1 MLRLRSC
8 AAAGVIYAGA
18 GWLKPPHHNDE
29 CFFTG
34 DPPIMRFMHASFLK
48 TGSIFGLIAALA
60 FLATGCVQPASVAPP
75 AGTQTACGFVNTAE
89 TNNTAT
95 GALIGAVAGA
105 ALGAATGH
113 SKGKRALIGAAGG
126 AVVGGAIGAYMD
138 NKEQALRQ
146 QLAGTGVIVS
156 RSGNIVILTFPE
168 GITFPVG
175 KSTLSSGGR
184 SALGR
189 IAPTLAS
196 ADRTRIGVCGHT
208 DNTGSREL
216 NERLSYDRATVVAN
230 TLSGFGVPS
239 GRMIVR
245 GFAYDMP
252 IASNA
257 TPEGRARNRRVEI
270 VLEPVN

>member
-1 MLRLRSC
+1 MRPHFLR
-8 AAAGVIYAGA
+8 
-18 GWLKPPHHNDE
+18 
-29 CFFTG
+29 
-34 DPPIMRFMHASFLK
+34 
-48 TGSIFGLIAALA
+48 TGSVLGLIAALA
-60 FLATGCVQPASVAPP
+60 FLAAGCVQPASVAPP

-95 GALIGAVAGA
+95 GALVGALAGA

-138 NKEQALRQ
+138 SKEQALRQ
-146 QLAGTGVIVS
+146 QLAGSGVIVS
-156 RSGNIVILTFPE
+156 RSGNLVILTFPE

-175 KSTLSSGGR
+175 KATLNGGAR
-184 SALGR
+184 SALAR

-208 DNTGSREL
+208 DNTGSRAF
-216 NERLSYDRATVVAN
+216 NEQLSRDRAYAVAN
-230 TLSGFGVPS
+230 ELSARGVPS
-239 GRMIVR
+239 GRLIVR

-257 TPEGRARNRRVEI
+257 TPEGRAQNRRVEI
-270 VLEPVN
+270 VLEPTE